1 MMNNLFN
8 VKNTALPQDVLQ
20 ILDLENVDNFSLKL
34 FKCANFFN
42 KDKFEDTSNLSTLID
57 SKEVIKPAF
66 YVKKYKTGKK
76 YEEQEWYLDVT
87 NHNFN
92 AANLKHCQAQTKL
105 AVEGLCPK
113 PKHEIILLKTD
124 WRLAIGIGNASVFEN
139 GITLHHVYGFPY
151 LPASSIKGIANHYAQ
166 DMLKDENENE
176 NENEKLGDNKVTKKD
191 YNDIFGT
198 EKNEGKIIFF
208 DAYPQK
214 LLNNSVQPD
223 IMNNHYQDYYTEG
236 KAPADWL
243 SPNPV
248 FFLTLKGVAFT
259 FYIGIKKDA
268 DEQLLQKAKRWLESA
283 LKEKGIGAKTAVGY
297 GYMQK

>member
-1 MMNNLFN
+1 MTNPSKIQQRKKEVMMNNLFN
-8 VKNTALPQDVLQ
+8 AKNTALPKDARQ

-34 FKCANFFN
+34 FKCANFFK
-42 KDKFEDTSNLSTLID
+42 KDEFEDSSNLSTLID
-57 SKEVIKPAF
+57 SKKVVKPAF

-76 YEEQEWYLDVT
+76 YEEQEWFLDVT
-87 NHNFN
+87 NHDFN
-92 AANLKHCQAQTKL
+92 VTNLKHCQAQTKL
-105 AVEGLCPK
+105 AVKGLCT
-113 PKHEIILLKTD
+113 KHELIPLKTD

-166 DMLKDENENE
+166 DKGYQSD
-176 NENEKLGDNKVTKKD
+176 DD

>member
-8 VKNTALPQDVLQ
+8 IKNTALP
-20 ILDLENVDNFSLKL
+20 ENVRQLLNLRQVDNFSLKL

-42 KDKFEDTSNLSTLID
+42 TDRFEDSDDLSILING
-57 SKEVIKPAF
+57 KKAIKPAF

-76 YEEQEWYLDVT
+76 FSEQEWYLDVT
-87 NHNFN
+87 IHQFN
-92 AANLKHCQAQTKL
+92 KVDLEYCQIQTEL
-105 AVEGLCPK
+105 SVEGLCS
-113 PKHEIILLKTD
+113 KHEAIPLTTD

-151 LPASSIKGIANHYAQ
+151 LPASSIKGITNHYAQ

-176 NENEKLGDNKVTKKD
+176 KLGDDKVTKKD

-208 DAYPQK
+208 DAFPQA
-214 LLNNSVQPD
+214 LANNSVQPD

-248 FFLTLKGVAFT
+248 LFLTLKDVAFT
-259 FYIGIKKDA
+259 FYIGIKKYA
-268 DEQLLQKAKRWLESA
+268 DEQLLDKAKSWLETA
-283 LKEKGIGAKTAVGY
+283 LTNKGIGAKTAVGY
-297 GYMQK
+297 GYMKEP

>member
-8 VKNTALPQDVLQ
+8 IKNTALPKDVRLLLNLGQ
-20 ILDLENVDNFSLKL
+20 VDNFSLKL

-42 KDKFEDTSNLSTLID
+42 KDKPEDSVDISTLIE
-57 SKEVIKPAF
+57 SKKVIKPAF

-76 YEEQEWYLDVT
+76 FDEQEWYLNVT
-87 NHNFN
+87 IHDFN
-92 AANLKHCQAQTKL
+92 TDDLKYCQFQTKL
-105 AVEGLCPK
+105 SVEGLCS
-113 PKHEIILLKTD
+113 KHEAIPLTTD

-139 GITLHHVYGFPY
+139 GITLHHIYGFPY
-151 LPASSIKGIANHYAQ
+151 LPASSIKGITNHYAH

-176 NENEKLGDNKVTKKD
+176 KLGGNKVTKKD

-208 DAYPQK
+208 DAYPQE
-214 LLNNSVQPD
+214 LANNSVQPD

-248 FFLTLKGVAFT
+248 LFLTLKDVAFT

-268 DEQLLQKAKRWLESA
+268 DAQLLEKTKSWLESA

-297 GYMQK
+297 GYIK